1 MIIAN
6 REKKK
11 NLFAK
16 LEKSEQK
23 KKEADMRKTQKLAE
37 WNSLIYERQQ
47 DCLEKRDQKEEMFLS
62 TLSVM
67 WESKF
72 DDPIDRKKRFLEE
85 RVYRSQKHSV
95 EVEERYKKAKYDSEN
110 TQTQCLQKVAR
121 KLMKV

>member
-1 MIIAN
+1 
-6 REKKK
+6 
-11 NLFAK
+11 LLAK

-23 KKEADMRKTQKLAE
+23 KKETDMRKTQKVAE

-47 DCLEKRDQKEEMFLS
+47 DRLEKRDQKEEQFMS

-85 RVYRSQKHSV
+85 RIERSQKHSV
-95 EVEERYKKAKYDSEN
+95 EVEERYKKAKDESAN
-110 TQTQCLQKVAR
+110 TQTMYIQKMAR
-121 KLMKV
+121 KLMKVLK